1 MLKLI
6 TLVNLR
12 YEIFLKIYY
21 LLIIILIATI
31 ESRILP
37 TTVYKFTYSGT
48 PWTMKCPCKC
58 DVDQFNRK
66 RVFCNEGDK
75 QSIPTNSMD
84 KNAQVSSLFH

>member
-12 YEIFLKIYY
+12 HIIFLKSYY
-21 LLIIILIATI
+21 FFVIILFATI
-31 ESRILP
+31 ESRILL

-58 DVDQFNRK
+58 DIDQFNR
-66 RVFCNEGDK
+66 RRIICNEGDK
-75 QSIPTNSMD
+75 QSIPTHLMD
-84 KNAQVSSLFH
+84 KNAQVSLLFH